1 MRLPL
6 ILASILFSLAV
17 SPGAGA
23 AAGPAKKPNSSR
35 KLGISIH
42 VGGGGWGSA
51 KKEEI
56 EAVLYAVADELLTH
70 VPKKLNTPIVVT
82 HTHRQP
88 MALYDKG
95 PGGEYQVHLHAR
107 NRAGTSRLRVR
118 PQLCHIMSNYEE
130 NVGAD
135 TTRYNQWFE
144 ETLCETASLHT
155 LKSVAE
161 TWEAN
166 APNAELARQVP
177 QLRALRRRMVS
188 EGHRRLPPDVPLA
201 AWLADHREELRTNPY
216 LRKKIEVV
224 ANLLLPLFE
233 RDPTVG
239 CPVLHEP
246 GARGRAQQPGTLPA
260 QLVRQAPADTG
271 PSSRGAR
278 AAGG

>member
-107 NRAGTSRLRVR
+107 NRRWHEYVYEFAHE
-118 PQLCHIMSNYEE
+118 LCHIMSNYEE

-166 APNAELARQVP
+166 APMRNWHGRCRSCAP
-177 QLRALRRRMVS
+177 S
-188 EGHRRLPPDVPLA
+188 P
-201 AWLADHREELRTNPY
+201 TNW
-216 LRKKIEVV
+216 
-224 ANLLLPLFE
+224 
-233 RDPTVG
+233 
-239 CPVLHEP
+239 
-246 GARGRAQQPGTLPA
+246 
-260 QLVRQAPADTG
+260 
-271 PSSRGAR
+271 
-278 AAGG
+278 